1 MTEIPTNEKIL
12 RKQINDYKK
21 ALKKFI
27 LTSRFSNGTH
37 GENTDFRR
45 RNPTIGCIYCSPEP
59 ITTQIPIDAVL
70 FVLEMNN
77 DTNKIMGIGM
87 VPNHPRC
94 DNKFNVYEA
103 RYYNKF
109 VYIGKNRIDR
119 SEMTEEEE
127 TIMTRLD
134 NLCFKGNGH
143 MKRGQGLKLFPVKT
157 QYNLSIG
164 EPKLD
169 LVYFITNM
177 FKERYIQKK
186 ENEYEKEKI

>member
-37 GENTDFRR
+37 DENTDFRR
-45 RNPTIGCIYCSPEP
+45 RNPTIGCIYCAPEP
-59 ITTQIPIDAVL
+59 ISCQIPIDSVL

-77 DTNKIMGIGM
+77 DTNKIMGLGM

-119 SEMTEEEE
+119 TDMTEEEE
-127 TIMTRLD
+127 AIMIILD

-157 QYNLSIG
+157 QYHLSMG

-177 FKERYIQKK
+177 FKQRLQKK

>member
-12 RKQINDYKK
+12 RKQINEYKK
-21 ALKKFI
+21 ELKKFV

-37 GENTDFRR
+37 SENTDFRK

-59 ITTQIPIDAVL
+59 ITTQIPIDVVL

-94 DNKFNVYEA
+94 DNKCNVYEA

-119 SEMTEEEE
+119 TEMTEEEE
-127 TIMTRLD
+127 TILTIVD

-157 QYNLSIG
+157 QYHLSMG

-169 LVYFITNM
+169 LVHFITNM
-177 FKERYIQKK
+177 FKQRLQKK
-186 ENEYEKEKI
+186 ENDYEKEKI